1 MLKAHWASYK
11 DLMTPPVICALRRET
26 VVPCEIGVDAPLRI
40 AYLGLPKLTNICKML
55 EVDHKLPFLK
65 LPVEKDGEIPQH
77 WKFLEIFDVGYEISA
92 RFYLN
97 VLNHFIRTH
106 QSLSETSSKVL
117 LRIYEAIEKYSKA
130 DDCEW
135 IRSDLV
141 VELYNHLY

>member
-1 MLKAHWASYK
+1 M
-11 DLMTPPVICALRRET
+11 
-26 VVPCEIGVDAPLRI
+26 
-40 AYLGLPKLTNICKML
+40 
-55 EVDHKLPFLK
+55 
-65 LPVEKDGEIPQH
+65 DGENPQH
-77 WKFLEIFDVGYEISA
+77 WKFLVIFDIGYEISA

-97 VLNHFIRTH
+97 VLNHFIPTH